1 MMSKR
6 KLTYRIFIQAIFI
19 LPILVACTANDIS
32 VPDVEPKPDQED
44 MCIRWNV
51 IPEGMD
57 NGRAMVEDYDALKIA
72 CMSGGGGQSIGI
84 WSAYELDG
92 VETRNVLGN
101 PDGDVSLVY
110 YENVPTNE
118 EGVEMDN
125 WQGWLYGDSAVH
137 WTPYAKYTF
146 NAYFPM
152 TVIDEISTSD
162 VSTFVVDYNTE
173 HYQEDLM
180 MAYSYVDTKAG
191 SFDSKAPVELNM
203 LHVLSAV
210 RFRFMFMNNDNTT
223 YNDTDKITACWLENS
238 MIDQG
243 LATTAVLAFGTRNE
257 DGTMD
262 GEHIHWYSEDY
273 PVPSTASHPRHFYAW
288 EDKDGV
294 SFASTTTSCTPGV
307 AHSTNQDGKQRFGQ
321 NDGWILIV
329 PQQMDGTTL
338 LGFKLATTGELE
350 HRINLPAATFEPGK
364 RYTYDIRF
372 GRTEVDVKLSIAPW
386 NELKS
391 SQNIP
396 L

>member
-1 MMSKR
+1 MIFN
-6 KLTYRIFIQAIFI
+6 KLSYQTILGAILLNLSI
-19 LPILVACTANDIS
+19 SACTENDVL
-32 VPDVEPKPDQED
+32 VPEVQPFPESQD
-44 MCIRWNV
+44 MRIRWNV
-51 IPEGMD
+51 ISEGLVD
-57 NGRAMVEDYDALKIA
+57 GRALIEDSLSLQNA
-72 CMSGGGGQSIGI
+72 CTVGRGDKSIGI
-84 WSAYELDG
+84 WSAYELEE
-92 VETRNVLGN
+92 VVTKNVLGN
-101 PDGDVSLVY
+101 LDGDVSLVY
-110 YENVPTNE
+110 YENVPKDE

-152 TVIDEISTSD
+152 AVVDEINSSD
-162 VSTFVVDYNTE
+162 VSTFVIDYNTE

-180 MAYSYVDTKAG
+180 MAYSYVDAG
-191 SFDSKAPVELNM
+191 IIGFDPENPVELNM

-294 SFASTTTSCTPGV
+294 SFTSTTTSCTPGV
-307 AHSTNQDGKQRFGQ
+307 THSTNPDGKQRFGQ

-350 HRINLPAATFEPGK
+350 HRINLPATTFEPGK